1 MFDDFSPLKSLS
13 PKSNSSCAISPGKTL
28 FMSLGPMP
36 QFDKIDD
43 ISKIRIV
50 FNPFNELYEFNNLRN
65 AYEFEIIQKIIPLFE
80 GQIIYLMLNRPQHR
94 CTSEFLAGKERLL
107 RLTPDINRLEFRF
120 IGNTPLYKIDLFIKV
135 D

>member
-1 MFDDFSPLKSLS
+1 
-13 PKSNSSCAISPGKTL
+13 
-28 FMSLGPMP
+28 MP

-80 GQIIYLMLNRPQHR
+80 
-94 CTSEFLAGKERLL
+94 S
-107 RLTPDINRLEFRF
+107 
-120 IGNTPLYKIDLFIKV
+120 
-135 D
+135 